1 MRARS
6 AARLAIGVALPGTA
20 SGCVCGEWSLSAVEP
35 SAVRRDFR
43 YDVLTLEQ
51 DGSFY
56 AETRQPE
63 PKTTS
68 GTYRMEQG
76 MLSLSEHDGRHY
88 TCNAEVSGNMLKL
101 KQPWKDR
108 ERVASF
114 ERKQ

>member
-1 MRARS
+1 MRAS
-6 AARLAIGVALPGTA
+6 CAARLVVGIVLLSAAT
-20 SGCVCGEWSLSAVEP
+20 GCVCGKWSLSSVEP
-35 SAVRRDFR
+35 SAARRDFR

-76 MLSLSEHDGRHY
+76 TLSLSEHDGRQY
-88 TCNAEVSGNMLKL
+88 TYNAEVSGNMLKL

-108 ERVASF
+108 ELVASF